1 MEQRKARR
9 AGHTGQCFPFLSAQL
24 EKEFQSARA
33 LPGIIAYCV
42 CSVHYMEENL
52 PRSSRRQQIV
62 LPLLLYEYKDQNLVQ
77 QLYMIFFF
85 NQLNFQQIQFSLG
98 SYKCCWRR

>member
-9 AGHTGQCFPFLSAQL
+9 AGYTGQCFPFLSAQL
-24 EKEFQSARA
+24 VKEFQSAR
-33 LPGIIAYCV
+33 GIIAYCV

-52 PRSSRRQQIV
+52 PPLSPRQQIV
-62 LPLLLYEYKDQNLVQ
+62 LALLLYEYKDQNLVQ

-85 NQLNFQQIQFSLG
+85 NQLNFQQNQAILG
-98 SYKCCWRR
+98 SNKSC